1 MFRSYSYIII
11 RERMNLCLLKLQL
24 LKYSIKIHLCMLNTL
39 VVYYNQTVQ
48 QTDTNEDL
56 IYAATPPLY

>member
-1 MFRSYSYIII
+1 
-11 RERMNLCLLKLQL
+11 
-24 LKYSIKIHLCMLNTL
+24 MLNTL